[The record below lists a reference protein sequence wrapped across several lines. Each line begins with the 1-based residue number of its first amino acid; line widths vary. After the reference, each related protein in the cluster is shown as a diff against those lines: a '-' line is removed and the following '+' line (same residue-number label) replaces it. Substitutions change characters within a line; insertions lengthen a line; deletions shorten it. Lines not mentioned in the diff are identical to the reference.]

1 MACSGSGGGGGALS
15 SRRGR
20 VFLTSREQKTHVEG
34 YCEGC
39 VAVWVCLSVR
49 VLRQVMGVLREPLCP
64 SVRVG
69 VAQKEENRIP
79 A

>member
-15 SRRGR
+15 SRRGQSLPYLEGAKDSRRR
-20 VFLTSREQKTHVEG
+20 VLRG
-34 YCEGC
+34 
-39 VAVWVCLSVR
+39 VCCRVG